1 MKSLECKS
9 KRYLIKAHSKNK
21 KPVCLSILR
30 NGTEVLITALL

>member
-9 KRYLIKAHSKNK
+9 KIYLTKAHLKNK